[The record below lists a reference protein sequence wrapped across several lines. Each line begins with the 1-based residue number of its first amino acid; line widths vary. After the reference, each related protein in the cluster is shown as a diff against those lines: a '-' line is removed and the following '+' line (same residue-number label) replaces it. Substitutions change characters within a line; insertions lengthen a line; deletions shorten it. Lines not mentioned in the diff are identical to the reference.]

1 MRYPSSCTVSRK
13 FWVSDCQGS
22 STEKSCAPNIIVR
35 LCVSPQEK
43 ALFEEKASTYQGNI
57 SSMIRDAVKQFDD
70 TATVGKIKVL
80 TEAMKFFRKYQQ
92 DLSWMGGNFN
102 QQVKRANELAI
113 TGELSQSYF
122 DNVLLPETKQVYELI
137 QKMKDELEPI
147 ASMAL
152 KML

>member
-1 MRYPSSCTVSRK
+1 
-13 FWVSDCQGS
+13 
-22 STEKSCAPNIIVR
+22 
-35 LCVSPQEK
+35 
-43 ALFEEKASTYQGNI
+43 
-57 SSMIRDAVKQFDD
+57 
-70 TATVGKIKVL
+70 
-80 TEAMKFFRKYQQ
+80 MKFFRKYQQ

-152 KML
+152 KMLW

>member
-1 MRYPSSCTVSRK
+1 MAAKR
-13 FWVSDCQGS
+13 
-22 STEKSCAPNIIVR
+22 NIIVR

-122 DNVLLPETKQVYELI
+122 DNVLLPETKLVYELI

>member
-1 MRYPSSCTVSRK
+1 
-13 FWVSDCQGS
+13 
-22 STEKSCAPNIIVR
+22 
-35 LCVSPQEK
+35 
-43 ALFEEKASTYQGNI
+43 
-57 SSMIRDAVKQFDD
+57 
-70 TATVGKIKVL
+70 
-80 TEAMKFFRKYQQ
+80 MKFFRKYQQ